1 MIQKTAIIKF
11 SKLNSK
17 FKRDCESIIKKNN
30 FCIIKNFLDSK
41 KISLVKKKIFKKFT
55 KLSVKSKLDPSC
67 NSYEYRKI
75 TDKKKIKKDV
85 IEIFNPSTDKDLY
98 NLRKSFKKMINLRNL
113 LLGLP
118 VKKNSFV
125 HNNEKYFTSNRIMF
139 YKSGNGFLGSHY
151 DKKAGDYTKQKFGKY
166 FQILA
171 NITKK
176 GDDYKSGGGT
186 IYLKNKKILI
196 DDYLDYGDVLVY
208 NEKLRHGVDKI
219 IPYKKNKKK
228 GRISILVTFYKN
240 YKTSK

>member
-1 MIQKTAIIKF
+1 MIQKNAILKF
-11 SKLNSK
+11 SKLDSK
-17 FKRDCESIIKKNN
+17 FKKDCENVIKKHN
-30 FCIIKNFLDSK
+30 FCIVKNFLDVNKLLLS
-41 KISLVKKKIFKKFT
+41 KKKIFDKFT
-55 KLSVKSKLDPSC
+55 KFSVKSKLDPSF
-67 NSYEYRKI
+67 NSYEHRKI
-75 TDKKKIKKDV
+75 VNKKKINKNV
-85 IEIFNPSTDKDLY
+85 IEIFNPSTDKDIY
-98 NLRKSFKKMINLRNL
+98 NLRKSFKKMISLRNL

-125 HNNEKYFTSNRIMF
+125 YKNEKYFTSNRIML
-139 YKSGNGFLGSHY
+139 YKSGDGFLGSHY

-186 IYLKNKKILI
+186 IYLKNKKVLI
-196 DDYLDYGDVLVY
+196 DDYLNYGDVLIY
-208 NEKLRHGVDKI
+208 NEKLKHGVDKVLSN
-219 IPYKKNKKK
+219 KKNKKK

>member
-1 MIQKTAIIKF
+1 MIQKTATLKF
-11 SKLNSK
+11 SKLDSK

-41 KISLVKKKIFKKFT
+41 KISLVKKKIFDKFT
-55 KLSVKSKLDPSC
+55 KFSANTKLNPSF
-67 NSYEYRKI
+67 NSYEHRKI
-75 TDKKKIKKDV
+75 VDKKKIKKDV
-85 IEIFNPSTDKDLY
+85 IEIFNPSTDKDIY
-98 NLRKSFKKMINLRNL
+98 NLRKSFKKMIDLRNL

-118 VKKNSFV
+118 IKKNSFT

-186 IYLKNKKILI
+186 IYLKNKKVLI

-208 NEKLRHGVDKI
+208 NEKLKHGVDKVLSSKI
-219 IPYKKNKKK
+219 NKNK